1 MNATAVCLRASD
13 IRFEADVHRYTLP
26 DGTPVPSVTDILS
39 AVGVSMDF
47 EAIGAMSSK
56 LSDDIAIKRQI
67 GTAVHLD
74 AHAYDDDDLLWN
86 TVDPSVEP
94 YVRAWA
100 TFRENSGLT
109 PMTRERRVFHPGHFY
124 CGTLDGIF
132 LTPKRVRVL
141 VDIKTGDP
149 ADSGCQF
156 QTAAYQA
163 AHALEHPDEPIAER
177 WAVRLTPA
185 LSVPYRVTKYDDWRD
200 FGVFQAFVTTF
211 HHQSLR
217 RRSAK

>member
-1 MNATAVCLRASD
+1 MSLTEVSLRAAD
-13 IRFEADVHRYTLP
+13 IRFEADIHRYTLP

-74 AHAYDDDDLLWN
+74 AHAFDDDDLDFE
-86 TVDPSVEP
+86 TIDPRVEP

-100 TFRENSGLT
+100 TFRENSRLR

-132 LTPKRVRVL
+132 TTPQGVRVL

-149 ADSGCQF
+149 GDSGCQF

-163 AHALEHPDEPIAER
+163 AYALEHPDEPIVER

-200 FGVFQAFVTTF
+200 FGTFQAFVTTF

-217 RRSAK
+217 RRVSR